1 MSDTIQSNSDI
12 PKTNLQQ
19 KVDLPIFRSIGTTII
34 LILVLW
40 VSSSIKFFPAIVF
53 STVSLIAI
61 AITSFFSTW
70 TVFLIMKE
78 QKISKIEDLKKSNL
92 ADSAIENNTI
102 LQIKIL
108 GLLAL
113 FVGYIAWFTLIQ
125 NEFAPP
131 DALERDVAVVAF
143 RKTGPA
149 VWFSPLLG
157 SIGFAASLLWTIR
170 KTRNIKTVPPVYE
183 GVGNGNN
190 DQNSPIINKQFSP
203 IVNISNIKPIQNS
216 VSNGIVQ
223 IQFKFNDKNSYSK
236 IKLNPV
242 VKVESYSR
250 LSRTWKVLTDPKLS
264 WRIELNDNDFSF
276 SAYSEVL
283 SSEIRKL
290 RCTLDLTSL
299 NDSLKIELDPIDGVE
314 FWPK

>member
-19 KVDLPIFRSIGTTII
+19 KVALVDIPLFRSIGTTII

-40 VSSSIKFFPAIVF
+40 ASNSLKIFPAVTF
-53 STVSLIAI
+53 SLVSLIAI

-70 TVFLIMKE
+70 TVFLIIKE
-78 QKISKIEDLKKSNL
+78 QKITKKDDFKNDNL
-92 ADSAIENNTI
+92 SDNFTI

-113 FVGYIAWFTLIQ
+113 FVGYCAWFTLIQ

-131 DALERDVAVVAF
+131 DAIERDVAVVAF

-157 SIGFAASLLWTIR
+157 SIGFATSLLWTIR
-170 KTRNIKTVPPVYE
+170 RKRNINTDLPV
-183 GVGNGNN
+183 N
-190 DQNSPIINKQFSP
+190 QFSDNAKEQILP
-203 IVNISNIKPIQNS
+203 IVNISNIKPIRNS
-216 VSNGIVQ
+216 VSNENVQ
-223 IQFKFNDKNSYSK
+223 IQFKFNDKSSFSK
-236 IKLNPV
+236 IKIIPDII
-242 VKVESYSR
+242 KVEFSNPMEN
-250 LSRTWKVLTDPKLS
+250 DAFEKLMTQIA
-264 WRIELNDNDFSF
+264 WRIINEHQNAF
-276 SAYSEVL
+276 SAYATIEHDDP
-283 SSEIRKL
+283 RRL

-299 NDSLKIELDPIDGVE
+299 NDSLKIELNPIDGVE
-314 FWPK
+314 FWPKII

>member
-1 MSDTIQSNSDI
+1 MNDTIQSDSDI

-19 KVDLPIFRSIGTTII
+19 KVVLVDIPLFRSIGTTII

-40 VSSSIKFFPAIVF
+40 VSNSVKIFPAIVF

-78 QKISKIEDLKKSNL
+78 QKITKTDDLKKGNL
-92 ADSAIENNTI
+92 ADSPNENLTI

-108 GLLAL
+108 GILAL

-131 DALERDVAVVAF
+131 DVRERDVAVVAF

-157 SIGFAASLLWTIR
+157 SIGFATSLLWTIKR
-170 KTRNIKTVPPVYE
+170 TRNINTDLPVNLVSDNAKE
-183 GVGNGNN
+183 
-190 DQNSPIINKQFSP
+190 QILP
-203 IVNISNIKPIQNS
+203 IVNIINIKPIRNS
-216 VSNGIVQ
+216 VSNENVQ
-223 IQFKFNDKNSYSK
+223 IQFKFNDKNSFSK
-236 IKLNPV
+236 IKLNRV
-242 VKVESYSR
+242 IKVESYSR
-250 LSRTWKVLTDPKLS
+250 LSKAWKVLTDSKIA
-264 WRIELNDNDFSF
+264 WRIINEPQNAF
-276 SAYSEVL
+276 SAYATIESHEP
-283 SSEIRKL
+283 RGL

-299 NDSLKIELDPIDGVE
+299 NDSLKIELNPMDGVE
-314 FWPK
+314 FWPLNT

>member
-19 KVDLPIFRSIGTTII
+19 KVALVDLPIFRSIGTTII

-40 VSSSIKFFPAIVF
+40 ASNSIKIFPAIAF

-70 TVFLIMKE
+70 TVFLIIKD
-78 QKISKIEDLKKSNL
+78 QKITKTDDLKKGNL
-92 ADSAIENNTI
+92 ADSPNENLTI

-113 FVGYIAWFTLIQ
+113 FVGYISWFTLIQ

-131 DALERDVAVVAF
+131 DAMERDVAVVAF

-157 SIGFAASLLWTIR
+157 SIGFAASLLWSVR

-183 GVGNGNN
+183 GVGNGNKEK
-190 DQNSPIINKQFSP
+190 ISP
-203 IVNISNIKPIQNS
+203 IVNISYNKSIQNS
-216 VSNGIVQ
+216 VSNENVQ
-223 IQFKFNDKNSYSK
+223 IQFNFDDKNSFSK

-242 VKVESYSR
+242 IKVESYSR
-250 LSRTWKVLTDPKLS
+250 LSKAWKVLTDPKIT
-264 WRIELNDNDFSF
+264 WRIVNEPQNAF
-276 SAYSEVL
+276 SAYATIEHDDA
-283 SSEIRKL
+283 RKL

-299 NDSLKIELDPIDGVE
+299 NDSLKIEINPIDGVE
-314 FWPK
+314 FWPKII

>member
-19 KVDLPIFRSIGTTII
+19 KVALVDLPIFRSIGTTII

-40 VSSSIKFFPAIVF
+40 VSNSVKIFPAIVF

-78 QKISKIEDLKKSNL
+78 QKITKTDHLNKDNL
-92 ADSAIENNTI
+92 SDNFTI

-131 DALERDVAVVAF
+131 DAMERDVAVVAF

-157 SIGFAASLLWTIR
+157 SIGFAASLLWSTR
-170 KTRNIKTVPPVYE
+170 KIRNIVTDLPSNPDSGGARE
-183 GVGNGNN
+183 
-190 DQNSPIINKQFSP
+190 QILP
-203 IVNISNIKPIQNS
+203 IVNISNIKPIRNS
-216 VSNGIVQ
+216 EKNENVQ
-223 IQFKFNDKNSYSK
+223 IQFKFNDKSFVSK
-236 IKLNPV
+236 IKINPDII
-242 VKVESYSR
+242 KVEFSNPMEN
-250 LSRTWKVLTDPKLS
+250 DAFEKLMTQIA
-264 WRIELNDNDFSF
+264 WRIINEPQNAF
-276 SAYSEVL
+276 SAYATIEHDDA
-283 SSEIRKL
+283 RKL

-299 NDSLKIELDPIDGVE
+299 NDSLKIELNPIDGVE
-314 FWPK
+314 FWPKII

>member
-12 PKTNLQQ
+12 PKTKIQQ
-19 KVDLPIFRSIGTTII
+19 KVALVDFPIFLSIGTTII

-40 VSSSIKFFPAIVF
+40 VSNSVKILPAIVF

-78 QKISKIEDLKKSNL
+78 QKITKTDDLNIDNPSDNF
-92 ADSAIENNTI
+92 SI
-102 LQIKIL
+102 LLIKIL
-108 GLLAL
+108 GLISL

-131 DALERDVAVVAF
+131 DIMERDVAIVAF

-183 GVGNGNN
+183 GVGNGNKDN
-190 DQNSPIINKQFSP
+190 ISPS
-203 IVNISNIKPIQNS
+203 VNISNIKPIQNS
-216 VSNGIVQ
+216 GSKENVH
-223 IQFKFNDKNSYSK
+223 IQFKFNEQTSFSK
-236 IKLNPV
+236 VKINPIIKI
-242 VKVESYSR
+242 EAYSR
-250 LSRTWKVLTDPKLS
+250 LSQTWKVLTDAKPSL
-264 WRIELNDNDFSF
+264 RIELNDKELLFL
-276 SAYSEVL
+276 AYIEVP
-283 SSEIRKL
+283 SSDPRKL

-299 NDSLKIELDPIDGVE
+299 NNSLKIELDPIDGVE

>member
-19 KVDLPIFRSIGTTII
+19 KVALIDIPLFRSIGTTII

-40 VSSSIKFFPAIVF
+40 VSNLVEIFPAIVF

-78 QKISKIEDLKKSNL
+78 QKISKTDDLNKDNL
-92 ADSAIENNTI
+92 SDNFTI
-102 LQIKIL
+102 LLIKIL
-108 GLLAL
+108 GLISL

-131 DALERDVAVVAF
+131 DIRERDVAVVAF

-157 SIGFAASLLWTIR
+157 SIGFAASLLWSTR
-170 KTRNIKTVPPVYE
+170 KIRNIETDLPSNPDSDGAKEQILPV
-183 GVGNGNN
+183 
-190 DQNSPIINKQFSP
+190 
-203 IVNISNIKPIQNS
+203 VNISNIKPIRNS
-216 VSNGIVQ
+216 KSNENVQ
-223 IQFKFNDKNSYSK
+223 IHFKFNDKSSFSK
-236 IKLNPV
+236 INIKPEII
-242 VKVESYSR
+242 KVEFSNPMNN
-250 LSRTWKVLTDPKLS
+250 DEFE
-264 WRIELNDNDFSF
+264 ELMIKIPWQIINEPPNAF
-276 SAYSEVL
+276 SAFATIESHEP
-283 SSEIRKL
+283 RRL

-299 NDSLKIELDPIDGVE
+299 NDSLKIELNPIDGVE
-314 FWPK
+314 FWPLNT

>member
-1 MSDTIQSNSDI
+1 MNDTIQSNSDI

-19 KVDLPIFRSIGTTII
+19 KVVLVDIPLFRSIGTTII

-40 VSSSIKFFPAIVF
+40 VSNSIKIFPAIAF

-70 TVFLIMKE
+70 TVFLILKF
-78 QKISKIEDLKKSNL
+78 QRSTRTDDLKKSNL
-92 ADSAIENNTI
+92 ADSSNENLTI

-131 DALERDVAVVAF
+131 DSIERDVAVVAF
-143 RKTGPA
+143 RKTGLA

-157 SIGFAASLLWTIR
+157 SIGFATSLLWTIR
-170 KTRNIKTVPPVYE
+170 RTRNIYTDLPVNLVSDNAKE
-183 GVGNGNN
+183 
-190 DQNSPIINKQFSP
+190 QILP
-203 IVNISNIKPIQNS
+203 IVNIINIKPIRNS
-216 VSNGIVQ
+216 VSNENVQ
-223 IQFKFNDKNSYSK
+223 IQFKFNDKSSFSK
-236 IKLNPV
+236 IKINPEII
-242 VKVESYSR
+242 KVEFSNPMEN
-250 LSRTWKVLTDPKLS
+250 DAFEKLMTQIA
-264 WRIELNDNDFSF
+264 WRIINEPQNAF
-276 SAYSEVL
+276 SAYGTIEHDDP
-283 SSEIRKL
+283 RRL

-299 NDSLKIELDPIDGVE
+299 NDSLKIELNPMDGVE
-314 FWPK
+314 FWPLNT